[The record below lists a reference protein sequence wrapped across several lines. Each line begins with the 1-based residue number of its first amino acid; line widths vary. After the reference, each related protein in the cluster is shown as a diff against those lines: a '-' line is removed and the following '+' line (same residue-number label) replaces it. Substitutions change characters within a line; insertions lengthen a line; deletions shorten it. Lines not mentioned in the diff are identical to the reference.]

1 MLTKKQLQMVKK
13 WKSSNIK
20 ISKELRDIIHGYIMS
35 DGYLSASGGLQI
47 KQSRKQRKFVEW
59 LYEKLELIRTDTPIL
74 DEMVVD
80 KRSNKKS
87 YNSRFNTR
95 NLLEGF
101 RFMWYKPYKT
111 EKGVL
116 KYKKSLP
123 KSLDCFFNY
132 ICLTLWFAGDGTK
145 ILGSQG
151 AKIEVTAFTA
161 DERLRLQELFLKKFN
176 LSVQINRA
184 GQSKKDTQQWTL
196 NINASEYQKFRNL
209 ITKIDLI
216 PNFFPHKL
224 HKAE

>member
-1 MLTKKQLQMVKK
+1 
-13 WKSSNIK
+13 
-20 ISKELRDIIHGYIMS
+20 MS
-35 DGYLSASGGLQI
+35 DGYLNPSGSLQI
-47 KQSRKQRKFVEW
+47 KQTEKQRKFVEW
-59 LYEKLELIRTDTPIL
+59 LYEKLEPIRTDTPIL
-74 DEMVVD
+74 NEMVLD

-95 NLLEGF
+95 NLLQGF

-111 EKGVL
+111 EEGVL

-151 AKIEVTAFTA
+151 AKIEVTAFTT

-184 GQSKKDTQQWTL
+184 GKSKKDTEQWTL

-216 PNFFPHKL
+216 PNIFPNKL
-224 HKAE
+224 HKAH